1 MDELILRRAQ
11 KGDASAF
18 EQLVTPYE
26 QMIWRVC
33 WHYLHHREDA
43 MDCAQEV
50 MLKAWRSIGQYRQD
64 CGFSSWLY
72 RIAGSVCIDFLR
84 KQKRMVDS
92 DSMDA
97 MAENGFEPVDDSPT
111 PKPRCSTANPPA
123 IFPAPLTSFPPTC
136 APSSSSTRWKS
147 SATRILRRLRA
158 YPSAR

>member
-72 RIAGSVCIDFLR
+72 RIAGSVCIDFLLQAKAHGGQR
-84 KQKRMVDS
+84 FDGRDGGKR
-92 DSMDA
+92 
-97 MAENGFEPVDDSPT
+97 
-111 PKPRCSTANPPA
+111 
-123 IFPAPLTSFPPTC
+123 L
-136 APSSSSTRWKS
+136 
-147 SATRILRRLRA
+147 
-158 YPSAR
+158 

>member
-97 MAENGFEPVDDSPT
+97 MAENGFEPADDSPT
-111 PKPRCSTANPPA
+111 PEAALLDCESTGDISRAIDQLPA
-123 IFPAPLTSFPPTC
+123 DMRTVV
-136 APSSSSTRWKS
+136 
-147 SATRILRRLRA
+147 ILYALEKQR
-158 YPSAR
+158 Y